1 MSCCN
6 GLRGLAAVA
15 ILAMSSSAWADD
27 FISECKKGSSS
38 PDAEKTCTCM
48 SAKVTGAT
56 RTDAIEAMRKVTAST
71 ASGGK
76 ELDPK
81 TLPAAQQKGLE
92 AVIDAEAEC
101 MK

>member
-1 MSCCN
+1 MVV
-6 GLRGLAAVA
+6 AVLS
-15 ILAMSSSAWADD
+15 ISSSAWADD
-27 FISECKKGSSS
+27 FVSECKKGSSS
-38 PDAEKTCTCM
+38 QDAEKTCTCM

-56 RTDAIEAMRKVTAST
+56 RADAAEAMRKMTAST

-81 TLPAAQQKGLE
+81 TLPAAQQKGLQ
-92 AVIDAEAEC
+92 AVIDAEAAC